1 MMKKTFINS
10 NRETNKTNDIDGT
23 QPQSSGP
30 KWHKSTR
37 TVDPLNP
44 V

>member
-1 MMKKTFINS
+1 MIQKTFTDS
-10 NRETNKTNDIDGT
+10 CRETNKTHDIDGT

-30 KWHKSTR
+30 KWNKSTR